1 MQTKDKYKLSRI
13 CIILGA
19 AFDYFISIAVS
30 GVYLAKITAYI
41 GISDTLTGI
50 ISSFLSLGCGFQ
62 ILAIFVAHKRP
73 VKRWVAPLYIA
84 SEALFAFLYF
94 IPLFDISKTV
104 KSVLFVAMIL
114 SAYVVKNVINSPKS
128 NWHISLVDDHSRGSF
143 TANTEIVSLI
153 SGIVFSY
160 FMGALIDKFE
170 AENNMRGAFVAGGI
184 TLFIIMV
191 LFSATIIFTKEKPT
205 EEAETAEKR
214 SVLDEMKSVLSNKKL
229 FKVVLLLIMWAVVS
243 HIVSPFMGTY
253 QTKELGFT
261 TTFASVIAIVGSLT
275 RALCSRPIGKFADKF
290 SFAKML
296 IICYSAEI
304 LAFGVAIFIMPS
316 NGGVLYFIYAM
327 LGAVGMAGIN
337 SAGTNLIFDYVDER
351 HRVSALAV
359 SQTLS
364 GFAGFFTTLFVSP
377 LVSYIQN
384 NGNKIFGVSLYA
396 QQALA
401 VITFVGMCGTMVYLL
416 TVVARMKKDDNA

>member
-1 MQTKDKYKLSRI
+1 MRARDEYSGSRALVI
-13 CIILGA
+13 VGA
-19 AFDYFISIAVS
+19 ALDYFISIAVS

-62 ILAIFVAHKRP
+62 ILAVFLAHKRP
-73 VKRWVAPLYIA
+73 VKRWVAPLYIF
-84 SEALFAFLYF
+84 SEVLFSLLYF
-94 IPLFDISKTV
+94 VPLFDISKTV
-104 KSVLFVAMIL
+104 KSVMFVAMIL
-114 SAYVVKNVINSPKS
+114 SAYVIKNIISSPKS
-128 NWHISLVDDHSRGSF
+128 TWNISLVDDHSRGRF
-143 TANTEIVSLI
+143 TANTEIVSLV
-153 SGIVFSY
+153 SGITFSY

-170 AENNMRGAFVAGGI
+170 AENNMRGAFIAGGI

-191 LFSATIIFTKEKPT
+191 LFSTTIILTKEKPI
-205 EEAETAEKR
+205 EESEPVKKR
-214 SVLDEMKSVLSNKKL
+214 SVLSEVKSVISNKTL

-253 QTKELGFT
+253 QTKELGFS
-261 TTFASVIAIVGSLT
+261 TTFASVIAMVGSLT

-304 LAFGVAIFIMPS
+304 LAFAVAIFIVPS

-337 SAGTNLIFDYVDER
+337 SAGTNLIFDYVDEA

-364 GFAGFFTTLFVSP
+364 GFAGFFTTLIVSP
-377 LVSYIQN
+377 IVTYIQN
-384 NGNKIFGVSLYA
+384 NGNQIFGVSIYA

-401 VITFVGMCGTMVYLL
+401 VISFVGMCGIMVYLL
-416 TVVARMKKDDNA
+416 TVVSKMKKSEN